1 MMTPHLQ
8 QAQNAWQLPL
18 LTERIGFRTPLDLG
32 RLQGSIVN
40 GRIIEPGEVNK
51 ALRTPSQINLQRR
64 DQAINPFISKNISS
78 YGGVG
83 MQRVGPGWGTDSDA
97 QRFDRGEIEVI
108 IDGERW
114 IEEEGVWR
122 RDRSFCSNTFRS
134 TD

>member
-1 MMTPHLQ
+1 MTPHLQ

-64 DQAINPFISKNISS
+64 DQAINPLISKNISS

-97 QRFDRGEIEVI
+97 NALTE
-108 IDGERW
+108 ERS
-114 IEEEGVWR
+114 R
-122 RDRSFCSNTFRS
+122 
-134 TD
+134 